1 MRVIKSLLF
10 RRYSGYNE
18 VLCSWVGGWGGL
30 EVHDQGDP
38 GKGRQEGGDKRWGS
52 YGSKDYMP
60 DIEIIKLCK
69 NHWSLMPS

>member
-1 MRVIKSLLF
+1 MTKEILARV
-10 RRYSGYNE
+10 
-18 VLCSWVGGWGGL
+18 
-30 EVHDQGDP
+30 
-38 GKGRQEGGDKRWGS
+38 GDKRWGS